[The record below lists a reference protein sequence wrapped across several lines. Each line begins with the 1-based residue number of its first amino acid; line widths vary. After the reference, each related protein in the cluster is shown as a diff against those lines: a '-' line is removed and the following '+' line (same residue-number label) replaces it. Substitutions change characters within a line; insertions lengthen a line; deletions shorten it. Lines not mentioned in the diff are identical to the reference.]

1 MKTAFV
7 LSIVAV
13 ATAAQDKIWPSVLRS
28 IQQTSTASVAV
39 TIDDL
44 NAQKDSSVFDWAKCK
59 GLENEPVLLCND
71 LTKEEINSLAALP
84 NVQKITNVADSS
96 APCPLNITPK
106 PADTPTT
113 TAETINPCP
122 PNITPKPTTT
132 AAAPITTSAA
142 PTTTAA
148 APSACDKPVEGI
160 DYDGKDIKS
169 TKRSNSDDC
178 CNDCAKT
185 PGCVLYVWTNW
196 NSGTC
201 FLKSKAGKSILKWG
215 AKAGK
220 VTKPAK
226 VIKPAG
232 SCEVTQDNMDYEGN
246 DITSTQHSNSDDC
259 CDDCAKTPGCVL
271 YVWTQWNDGTC
282 FLKSSAGN
290 SVPKWGVKAA
300 KVTKPAKVIKP
311 AGSCEVTQDNVDYE
325 GNDITSTQRSN
336 SDDCCDDCAKTP
348 GCVLYVWTNWNSGT
362 CFLKSKA
369 GKSILKWGAKA
380 GKVTKPAKVIKPA
393 GSCKAAQDNVDYNG
407 NDIARISADKEDCCA
422 LCVKAENCVGYS
434 HYEGHCYLKGKLGYA
449 SKKEGVTSG
458 VRD

>member
-106 PADTPTT
+106 P
-113 TAETINPCP
+113 
-122 PNITPKPTTT
+122 TTT
-132 AAAPITTSAA
+132 AAAPT
-142 PTTTAA
+142 
-148 APSACDKPVEGI
+148 PSACDKPVEGI

-178 CNDCAKT
+178 CNDCA
-185 PGCVLYVWTNW
+185 N
-196 NSGTC
+196 
-201 FLKSKAGKSILKWG
+201 
-215 AKAGK
+215 
-220 VTKPAK
+220 
-226 VIKPAG
+226 
-232 SCEVTQDNMDYEGN
+232 
-246 DITSTQHSNSDDC
+246 
-259 CDDCAKTPGCVL
+259 TPGCVL

-311 AGSCEVTQDNVDYE
+311 AGSCE
-325 GNDITSTQRSN
+325 
-336 SDDCCDDCAKTP
+336 
-348 GCVLYVWTNWNSGT
+348 
-362 CFLKSKA
+362 
-369 GKSILKWGAKA
+369 
-380 GKVTKPAKVIKPA
+380 
-393 GSCKAAQDNVDYNG
+393 AAQDNVDYDG
-407 NDIARISADKEDCCA
+407 NDIKSTKRSNSNDCCDDCA
-422 LCVKAENCVGYS
+422 NTPGCVVYVWAPWNDGTCF
-434 HYEGHCYLKGKLGYA
+434 L
-449 SKKEGVTSG
+449 
-458 VRD
+458 

>member
-106 PADTPTT
+106 P
-113 TAETINPCP
+113 
-122 PNITPKPTTT
+122 TTT
-132 AAAPITTSAA
+132 AAAPT
-142 PTTTAA
+142 
-148 APSACDKPVEGI
+148 PSACDKPVEGI
-160 DYDGKDIKS
+160 DYDGNDIKS

-178 CNDCAKT
+178 CNDCVNT
-185 PGCVLYVWTNW
+185 PGCVLYVWT
-196 NSGTC
+196 
-201 FLKSKAGKSILKWG
+201 K
-215 AKAGK
+215 
-220 VTKPAK
+220 
-226 VIKPAG
+226 
-232 SCEVTQDNMDYEGN
+232 
-246 DITSTQHSNSDDC
+246 
-259 CDDCAKTPGCVL
+259 
-271 YVWTQWNDGTC
+271 WNDGTC

-311 AGSCEVTQDNVDYE
+311 AGSCEAAQDNVDYD
-325 GNDITSTQRSN
+325 GNDIKSTKRSN

-348 GCVLYVWTNWNSGT
+348 GCVVYVWAPWNDGT

-369 GKSILKWGAKA
+369 CKSVLKWGVKSAKI
-380 GKVTKPAKVIKPA
+380 TKSA
-393 GSCKAAQDNVDYNG
+393 GSCQAAQANVDYNG
-407 NDIARISADKEDCCA
+407 KDIARISAEKDHCCA
-422 LCVKAENCVGYS
+422 LCLEADSCVGYS
-434 HYEGHCYLKGKLGYA
+434 HYEGNCYLKGELGDA
-449 SKKEGVTSG
+449 STKEGVTSG